1 MTAESDLAALRRVL
15 TDCAPVVVACSGG
28 IDSLVLA
35 TVAHRLAPADTVVAH
50 TVTPAVPPDGSERVR
65 AHAEREGWTLHVVRS
80 REFEDERYLANPTD
94 RCYFCKSNLYDA
106 IDEIAVDLP
115 AADATVVSGAN
126 TDDLGEYRPGLT
138 AAAEHGV
145 RHPYVEAGLD
155 KARVRAIART
165 LELAEAELPASPCLA
180 SRLYT
185 GTRVTPVRLA
195 AVHAGEEL
203 LRAAGFAVVRCR
215 RRDTIVWIELPESDR
230 PRLGPDLIDR
240 VASAM
245 VALDPEITAVE
256 LDSRPY
262 RPGQAVIASA

>member
-106 IDEIAVDLP
+106 IDEIARQY
-115 AADATVVSGAN
+115 AAG
-126 TDDLGEYRPGLT
+126 
-138 AAAEHGV
+138 
-145 RHPYVEAGLD
+145 AGLD
-155 KARVRAIART
+155 GRP
-165 LELAEAELPASPCLA
+165 ELATLLYVVPLLGAEWIQRHKAHALEIGNLGRGRRWLGRGRSRAQQNEPREPCEPGAAGERAHREPAAQREQCEPTACPERPAA
-180 SRLYT
+180 SR
-185 GTRVTPVRLA
+185 
-195 AVHAGEEL
+195 
-203 LRAAGFAVVRCR
+203 
-215 RRDTIVWIELPESDR
+215 
-230 PRLGPDLIDR
+230 
-240 VASAM
+240 
-245 VALDPEITAVE
+245 
-256 LDSRPY
+256 
-262 RPGQAVIASA
+262 